1 MSPRTLGWPLL
12 AVASVVLWWHANDWL
27 TDDPPEPAARE
38 QVESVGP
45 ARLGGESAPGRPTEE
60 AVKADPLG
68 PEPEAAAPAA
78 VVVEPVKEQPQAEG
92 PTGLA
97 QAVSPEAPVDGV
109 TEAVGPELPEGWAEL
124 AQAAVAEPDAEL
136 RGEAIRS
143 VSVYRGAEAMAVL
156 TEVAAGDPEPNNR
169 IQALQSLWYA
179 AADGRD
185 QEGEIKRILEDAR
198 ADPDPDIAEVA
209 KKAMAD
215 LDRLAT
221 RRATGG

>member
-1 MSPRTLGWPLL
+1 MSPRTLGWSLL
-12 AVASVVLWWHANDWL
+12 AVASVVLWWQNDWL
-27 TDDPPEPAARE
+27 TDDPPEPAPE

-60 AVKADPLG
+60 PVKADPLEA
-68 PEPEAAAPAA
+68 EPEAAAPAA
-78 VVVEPVKEQPQAEG
+78 VVVEPVKEKPQAEG
-92 PTGLA
+92 FTGLA
-97 QAVSPEAPVDGV
+97 QAVSPEAPADGV
-109 TEAVGPELPEGWAEL
+109 TEAVGLELPEGWADL
-124 AQAAVAEPDAEL
+124 ARAAVAEPDAEL

-169 IQALQSLWYA
+169 FQALQSLWYA

-198 ADPDPDIAEVA
+198 ADPDPDIAELA

>member
-12 AVASVVLWWHANDWL
+12 AVASVVLWWQNDWL

-38 QVESVGP
+38 QVESVDP
-45 ARLGGESAPGRPTEE
+45 ARLWGESAPGRPTEE

-68 PEPEAAAPAA
+68 PEPEVAAPAA
-78 VVVEPVKEQPQAEG
+78 VVVEPVNEKPQAAG
-92 PTGLA
+92 PTGLGEG
-97 QAVSPEAPVDGV
+97 VSPEAPADGV
-109 TEAVGPELPEGWAEL
+109 TEAAGPELPEGWAEL
-124 AQAAVAEPDAEL
+124 ARAAVAEPDAEL

-169 IQALQSLWYA
+169 LQALQSLWYA

-185 QEGEIKRILEDAR
+185 QEGEIKRVLEDAR
-198 ADPDPDIAEVA
+198 ADPDPDIAELA
-209 KKAMAD
+209 QKAMAD
-215 LDRLAT
+215 LERLAA
-221 RRATGG
+221 RRANGG